1 MKLWVYIVRRILLLI
16 PVLLG
21 VMTITFVMVSAI
33 PIGQRLVS
41 QFGTSK
47 FGSGPQVLCSRFN
60 LPPPPNGSRF
70 CPNPW
75 YVNGI
80 RELGLNQPLPLQWG
94 HYMYNTF
101 TGQWGYTSAHSL
113 LPTVGVPGGI
123 PVLTV
128 LSWYLP
134 YTLELAIISL
144 VMIWFLSFPIGNRAA
159 VQRNRPFDQGARLL
173 SFSGFALP
181 TFLLAGGTLLGA
193 VLLTGGFTHIC
204 GGVATPWD
212 LWYGLPPDPTGYA
225 CAPWGGAQPS
235 WIGQYG
241 QTMPT
246 HFPTV
251 DALLNGKPLIA
262 ADTIR
267 RLILPAFTVAFGSVA
282 GILRFV
288 RNSMLEVLSLDYI
301 KHARAIG
308 VSERQVITRHA
319 GRNALNVTLTVLG
332 LTFAFFIAG
341 FPVTELIF
349 GLRGIGLLFTYAV
362 RPPYDFGVIFGTTI
376 VFTIIVVVANII
388 VDIFYAYL
396 DPRVRLG

>member
-1 MKLWVYIVRRILLLI
+1 MHVYIARRSLLLI

-21 VMTITFVMVSAI
+21 VMTITFLMVSAI
-33 PIGQRLVS
+33 PVEQRLES
-41 QFGTSK
+41 QFGASK
-47 FGSGPQVLCSRFN
+47 FGSGPYVLCSRFG
-60 LPPPPNGSRF
+60 LTSPNGSRF

-75 YVNGI
+75 YWNGI
-80 RELGLNQPLPLQWG
+80 RVLGLNEPIPVQWAR
-94 HYMYNTF
+94 YMYDTF

-113 LPTVGVPGGI
+113 LPTVGIPGGI

-134 YTLELAIISL
+134 YTLELAALALIMIL
-144 VMIWFLSFPIGNRAA
+144 VLSFPIGNRAA
-159 VQRNRPFDQGARLL
+159 VRRNRPFDQSARLL

-204 GGVATPWD
+204 GGAATPWD
-212 LWYGLPPDPTGYA
+212 LWYGLPPDPSGYA
-225 CAPWGGAQPS
+225 CPPYNGVQPS
-235 WIGQYG
+235 WIGTYG
-241 QTMPT
+241 QTSPT
-246 HFPTV
+246 HFPTI
-251 DALLNGKPLIA
+251 DALIHGQPLIA
-262 ADTIR
+262 LDTVR
-267 RLILPAFTVAFGSVA
+267 RLILPAFTVAFGSIA

-308 VSERQVITRHA
+308 VSERQVISRHA
-319 GRNALNVTLTVLG
+319 GRNAFNVTLTVLG

-349 GLRGIGLLFTYAV
+349 GLRGIGLLFTYSV

-376 VFTIIVVVANII
+376 VFTIIVVVANIV
-388 VDIFYAYL
+388 VDILYAYL

>member
-1 MKLWVYIVRRILLLI
+1 MI

-21 VMTITFVMVSAI
+21 VMTITFIMVSAI
-33 PIGQRLVS
+33 PVGQRLES

-47 FGSGPQVLCSRFN
+47 FGSGPSVLCSRFG
-60 LPPPPNGSRF
+60 LTSPTGSRF

-80 RELGLNQPLPLQWG
+80 RDLGLNEPLPVQWA

-113 LPTVGVPGGI
+113 LPTVGIPGGI

-134 YTLELAIISL
+134 YTLELAALSL
-144 VMIWFLSFPIGNRAA
+144 VMILFLSFPIGNRAA
-159 VQRNRPFDQGARLL
+159 VRRNRPFDQGARLL

-181 TFLLAGGTLLGA
+181 TFLLAGGTLIGA

-204 GGVATPWD
+204 GGAATPWD
-212 LWYGLPPDPTGYA
+212 LWYGLPPDPSGYA
-225 CAPWGGAQPS
+225 CAPYNGVQPS

-241 QTMPT
+241 QSSPT
-246 HFPTV
+246 HFITI
-251 DALLNGKPLIA
+251 DALLHGQPLIA
-262 ADTIR
+262 LDSIR
-267 RLILPAFTVAFGSVA
+267 RLLLPAFTVAFGSVA

-308 VSERQVITRHA
+308 VSERQVISRHA
-319 GRNALNVTLTVLG
+319 GRNAFNVTLTILG
-332 LTFAFFIAG
+332 LTFATFIAG

-349 GLRGIGLLFTYAV
+349 GLRGIGLLFTYSV

-376 VFTIIVVVANII
+376 VFTIIVVLANLI
-388 VDIFYAYL
+388 VDILYAYM

>member
-1 MKLWVYIVRRILLLI
+1 MRLHVYIIRRVLLLI

-21 VMTITFVMVSAI
+21 VMTITFILVSAI
-33 PIGQRLVS
+33 PLGQRLES
-41 QFGTSK
+41 QFGQSK
-47 FGSGPQVLCSRFN
+47 FGSGPYVLCSRFG
-60 LPPPPNGSRF
+60 LTPTNGSRF

-75 YVNGI
+75 YWNGI
-80 RELGLNQPLPLQWG
+80 RVLGLNQPIPVQWAR
-94 HYMYNTF
+94 YMYNLL

-113 LPTVGVPGGI
+113 LPTVGIPGGI

-134 YTLELAIISL
+134 YTLELAALSL
-144 VMIWFLSFPIGNRAA
+144 VMIWFLSFPIGYRAA
-159 VQRNRPFDQGARLL
+159 VRRNRPFDQGARLL

-204 GGVATPWD
+204 GGTATPWD

-225 CAPWGGAQPS
+225 CPPYNGVQPS

-241 QTMPT
+241 QTSPT
-246 HFPTV
+246 HFPTI
-251 DALLNGKPLIA
+251 DALIHGQPLIA
-262 ADTIR
+262 LDTIR

-308 VSERQVITRHA
+308 LPERQVIRHHA

-349 GLRGIGLLFTYAV
+349 GLRGIGLLFTYSV

-376 VFTIIVVVANII
+376 VFTIIVVIANII
-388 VDIFYAYL
+388 VDILYAYL

>member
-1 MKLWVYIVRRILLLI
+1 MRLWVYMVRRVLLLI

-21 VMTITFVMVSAI
+21 VMTITFIIVSAI
-33 PIGQRLVS
+33 PTEERLTS
-41 QFGTSK
+41 QFGQSK
-47 FGSGPQVLCSRFN
+47 FGSGPTVLCSRFGFTS
-60 LPPPPNGSRF
+60 PNGSRF

-75 YVNGI
+75 YWNGI
-80 RELGLNQPLPLQWG
+80 RTLGLDQPLPVQWAR
-94 HYMYNTF
+94 YMFNLF

-113 LPTVGVPGGI
+113 LPTIGIGGGI

-128 LSWYLP
+128 MSWYLP
-134 YTLELAIISL
+134 YTLELAILSL
-144 VMIWFLSFPIGNRAA
+144 VMILLLAFPLGNLAA
-159 VQRNRPFDQGARLL
+159 VRRNRPFDQGARLL
-173 SFSGFALP
+173 SFSGYALP
-181 TFLLAGGTLLGA
+181 TFLLAGA
-193 VLLTGGFTHIC
+193 VLLLAVLLSGGFTHIC
-204 GGVATPWD
+204 GGTATPWD

-225 CAPWGGAQPS
+225 CGPYAGAQPS
-235 WIGQYG
+235 WIGTYG
-241 QTMPT
+241 QSNPT
-246 HFPTV
+246 HFITV
-251 DALLNGKPLIA
+251 DALIHGQPLIA
-262 ADTIR
+262 LDTIR
-267 RLILPAFTVAFGSVA
+267 RLILPAFTVAFGSIA

-301 KHARAIG
+301 KHARALG

-319 GRNALNVTLTVLG
+319 GRNAFNVTLTVLG

-349 GLRGIGLLFTYAV
+349 GLRGIGLLFTYSV

-388 VDIFYAYL
+388 VDILYAYL

>member
-1 MKLWVYIVRRILLLI
+1 MRLWVYIVRRILLLL

-33 PIGQRLVS
+33 PVGQRLIS
-41 QFGTSK
+41 QFGESK
-47 FGSGPQVLCSRFN
+47 FGSGPSVLCSRFGLTN
-60 LPPPPNGSRF
+60 PDGSRF

-75 YVNGI
+75 YWNGI
-80 RELGLNQPLPLQWG
+80 RTLGLNQPIPVQWA
-94 HYMYNTF
+94 HYMYDTF

-113 LPTVGVPGGI
+113 LPTVGIPGGI
-123 PVLTV
+123 PVLTI

-134 YTLELAIISL
+134 YTLELAMLSL

-159 VQRNRPFDQGARLL
+159 VHRNRPFDQGARLL

-204 GGVATPWD
+204 GGTATPWD
-212 LWYGLPPDPTGYA
+212 LWYGLPPDPTAYA
-225 CAPWGGAQPS
+225 CSPYGGVQPS

-241 QTMPT
+241 QSAPT
-246 HFPTV
+246 HFITI
-251 DALLNGKPLIA
+251 DALIHGQPLIA
-262 ADTIR
+262 LDTIR
-267 RLILPAFTVAFGSVA
+267 RLLLPAFTVAFGSVA

-308 VSERQVITRHA
+308 VSERMVITRHA
-319 GRNALNVTLTVLG
+319 GRNAMNVTLTVLG

-349 GLRGIGLLFTYAV
+349 GLRGIGLLFTYSV

-376 VFTIIVVVANII
+376 VFTIIVVIANII
-388 VDIFYAYL
+388 VDILYAVL

>member
-1 MKLWVYIVRRILLLI
+1 MKLHVYIVRRILLMI

-21 VMTITFVMVSAI
+21 VMTITFIMVSAI
-33 PIGQRLVS
+33 PVGQRLES

-47 FGSGPQVLCSRFN
+47 FGSGPSVLCSRFG
-60 LPPPPNGSRF
+60 LTSPTGSRF

-80 RELGLNQPLPLQWG
+80 RDLGLNEPLPVQWA

-113 LPTVGVPGGI
+113 LPTVGIPGGI

-134 YTLELAIISL
+134 YTLELAALSL
-144 VMIWFLSFPIGNRAA
+144 VMILFLSFPIGNRAA
-159 VQRNRPFDQGARLL
+159 VRRNRPFDQGARLL

-181 TFLLAGGTLLGA
+181 TFLLAGGTLIGA

-204 GGVATPWD
+204 GGAATPWD
-212 LWYGLPPDPTGYA
+212 LWYGLPPDPSGYA
-225 CAPWGGAQPS
+225 CAPYNGVQPS

-241 QTMPT
+241 QSSPT
-246 HFPTV
+246 HFITI
-251 DALLNGKPLIA
+251 DALLHGQPLIA
-262 ADTIR
+262 LDSIR
-267 RLILPAFTVAFGSVA
+267 RLLLPAFTVAFGSVA

-308 VSERQVITRHA
+308 VSERQVISRHA
-319 GRNALNVTLTVLG
+319 GRNAFNVTLTILG
-332 LTFAFFIAG
+332 LTFATFIAG

-349 GLRGIGLLFTYAV
+349 GLRGIGLLFTYSV

-376 VFTIIVVVANII
+376 VFTIIVVLANLI
-388 VDIFYAYL
+388 VDILYAYM